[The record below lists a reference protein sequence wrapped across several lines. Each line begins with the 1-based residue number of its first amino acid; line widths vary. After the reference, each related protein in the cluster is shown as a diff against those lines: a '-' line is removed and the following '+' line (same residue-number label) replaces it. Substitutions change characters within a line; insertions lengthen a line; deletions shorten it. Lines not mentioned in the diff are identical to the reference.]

1 MAVGRMASGDWHST
15 AGLPTGHMS
24 GHLSTGS
31 PTQGGHTDT
40 SCHRHGMPAPLW
52 RLHTLWREFSGGP
65 CSGRDLPSQCRK
77 PLCEHAAGVSL
88 GGRRSGWCHPEACPS
103 SGTGDRD
110 MCSRVPR
117 AAPVPAAERA
127 PRQSGSSCPCR
138 LTAHQPISSSPRQPL
153 PVYPRVSCQLHMPVA
168 PCTGLVSSH
177 QQFNALFGPSTPKCS
192 LLGTRGPGGGG
203 TFLQIDQHPSRG
215 GWV

>member
-1 MAVGRMASGDWHST
+1 MASGDWHST

-65 CSGRDLPSQCRK
+65 CRTFHLSVESPC
-77 PLCEHAAGVSL
+77 VSTL
-88 GGRRSGWCHPEACPS
+88 QEFHWEEDAVVGATQEACPS

-215 GWV
+215 WWV